1 MPQIPESIKKDVMM
15 LQQMQ
20 QQSQMF
26 MFQKQSVQLQTSEI
40 DNAIK
45 ELEKTQENEVYEI
58 VGTIMLKK
66 DRKELEKALKEKK
79 EVLDLRLTTIDKQLE
94 KIESEAR
101 KLQEKVSK
109 EIKSGE

>member
-1 MPQIPESIKKDVMM
+1 MPEIPESVKKDIMK

-20 QQSQMF
+20 QQSQLL

-45 ELEKTQENEVYEI
+45 ELEKTSENEVYEI

-66 DRKELEKALKEKK
+66 DRKELTTALKEKK

-94 KIESEAR
+94 KIDSEAK

-109 EIKSGE
+109 DIKSGE